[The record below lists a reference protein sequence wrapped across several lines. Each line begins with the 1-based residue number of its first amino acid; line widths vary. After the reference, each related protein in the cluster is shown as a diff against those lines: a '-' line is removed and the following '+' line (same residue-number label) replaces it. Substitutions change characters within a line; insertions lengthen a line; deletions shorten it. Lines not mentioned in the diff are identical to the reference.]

1 MILELKPLTRSQVPE
16 IVALDRICM
25 GGLWTAE
32 AYMREIDS
40 SRSSLLALS
49 IGDRNSEPF
58 HYKIIGM
65 ACLWAI
71 VDEAH
76 LTLLAVHPDYRGRG
90 LGELLLIGLLQDAIA
105 RKLEWATLEV
115 NVNNSTALNLYYK
128 YGFQVVGTRKGYYQ
142 PAGDDAAILWLKE
155 IQHGKFKSDLNRWQ
169 QRLYARLSRDYDAV
183 RQTGDKP

>member
-1 MILELKPLTRSQVPE
+1 MILELKPLTKSQVSE

-25 GGLWTAE
+25 GGLWMAE
-32 AYMREIDS
+32 AYLREIDS
-40 SRSSLLALS
+40 PRSSLIALS
-49 IGDRNSEPF
+49 ISDRNLEPSQF
-58 HYKIIGM
+58 RIIGM

-90 LGELLLIGLLQDAIA
+90 LGELLLISLLQDAIA

-115 NVNNSTALNLYYK
+115 NVNNSTALNLYHK

-142 PAGDDAAILWLKE
+142 PAGDDAAILWLKGLQQQE
-155 IQHGKFKSDLNRWQ
+155 FRSSLARWEQTINR
-169 QRLYARLSRDYDAV
+169 RL
-183 RQTGDKP
+183 RQNQYYLG